1 MSRWVCP
8 QCGREFGIVH
18 QAHTCRPGC
27 SLEDVFEGHPSVY
40 RAIYDAIIA
49 HLAQLGPIHTDIVSV
64 GVFLKCD
71 AKFAEIRPRAR
82 WLSLELVLPQ
92 PIEDRRVA
100 RHVRL
105 SESRTVHM
113 IKLDRVEE
121 VDDQVCG
128 WLTEAYLF
136 ATR

>member
-27 SLEDVFEGHPSVY
+27 SLEV
-40 RAIYDAIIA
+40 
-49 HLAQLGPIHTDIVSV
+49 
-64 GVFLKCD
+64 
-71 AKFAEIRPRAR
+71 
-82 WLSLELVLPQ
+82 VLPQ